1 MVARRAVLAG
11 LLATGLAPKATWADA
26 GNPTYVTAALRPD
39 GVYTLCGLGIGGQII
54 FEVDLPAR
62 GHAAAAHPIRPEVI
76 AFARRPGTY
85 ALVIDCS
92 TGAEIARVTAPE
104 WRHFYGHGTFSA
116 DGSTL
121 YTTENDFD
129 AARGVIGIWD
139 ARQGYIRVAEIA
151 SGGIGPHDI
160 LRLPGTETLV
170 VANGGIETHPDSGR
184 AKLNLPTMRPNLSY
198 VSPDGAVLE
207 QLELGADYR
216 MNSIRH
222 LDVAPDGTVA
232 LAMQWQGDPRDAPA
246 LLGLHQRGSPIE
258 PLAADNADHLE
269 LQGYA
274 GSVAFSNGARLVGI
288 SSPRGGVVQV
298 FNTASRTFAHSI
310 AAPDVCGLSGRAGS
324 GFYFATGEGDVGYWS
339 SVAQAVLLRSHPRSF
354 DNHLIPIAQPVAATT
369 FR

>member
-26 GNPTYVTAALRPD
+26 GNPAYVTAALRPD
-39 GVYTLCGLGIGGQII
+39 GVYTLCGLGTAGQIT

-62 GHAAAAHPIRPEVI
+62 GHAAAAHPIRPQVI
-76 AFARRPGTY
+76 AFARRPGTF
-85 ALVIDCS
+85 ALAIDCS
-92 TGAEIARVTAPE
+92 TGAEIARITAPE
-104 WRHFYGHGTFSA
+104 GRHFYGHGTFSA
-116 DGSTL
+116 DGSRL

-139 ARQGYIRVAEIA
+139 AERGYTRVGEIA

-160 LRLPGTETLV
+160 LRLPGTDTLV

-232 LAMQWQGDPRDAPA
+232 VAMQWQGDPLDAPA
-246 LLGLHQRGSPIE
+246 LLGLHQSGGPIT

-269 LQGYA
+269 LRGYA
-274 GSVAFSNGARLVGI
+274 GSIAFSNDTQLVGI

-298 FNTASRTFAHSI
+298 FNTTSGAFVHSI
-310 AAPDVCGLSGRAGS
+310 AAPDVCGLSSQFGS
-324 GFYFATGEGDVGYWS
+324 GFYFTNGDGDVGCWS
-339 SVAQAVLLRSHPRSF
+339 AIAQALLLRSHPRSF
-354 DNHLIPIAQPVAATT
+354 DNHLIPIAQPIAETIL
-369 FR
+369 R